1 MNTTE
6 QLDFFFGNL
15 SRMMSEAGVSKR
27 RLAYEIG
34 VDEGVV
40 NTMMT
45 RRTAPTLEMVYG
57 IAGALKIDVAD
68 LLRPGPQIGVSS
80 GGSENYWAERTAEEF
95 LTNELSKSRDRAAHE
110 APSFDAVLSWWHANE
125 GRLTNLDGFSKF
137 IELFEFPDSRD
148 MKPRPTTIGEESLSS
163 RELGR
168 NSPEL
173 LSSIFESSGPDI
185 ARAIAQAHMEVVDG
199 QPKLSVH
206 TIFINMS
213 SGNIVKLTYSR
224 LLLPVTDGNGH
235 KYVMNYSKPI
245 RRSEIGR
252 EKVDHLDPVHR
263 SDPVIT
269 GIV

>member
-15 SRMMSEAGVSKR
+15 SRLMTEAGVSKR
-27 RLAYEIG
+27 RLAADTG
-34 VDEGVV
+34 VPERAFIQ
-40 NTMMT
+40 MLA
-45 RRTAPTLEMVYG
+45 RRTAPSLELVYG
-57 IAGALKIDVAD
+57 IADALKVDVAD
-68 LLRPGPQIGVSS
+68 LLRPGPQIRLSA
-80 GGSENYWAERTAEEF
+80 GGAENYWAERSAEQF
-95 LTNELSKSRDRAAHE
+95 LSDELAKSREKTAHD
-110 APSFDAVLSWWHANE
+110 APSFDAVLSWWHTNA
-125 GRLTNLDGFSKF
+125 GRLTRLEGFAKY
-137 IELFEFPDSRD
+137 IELFELPDKTD
-148 MKPRPTTIGEESLSS
+148 MKPRPSTIGAESLSS

-185 ARAIAQAHMEVVDG
+185 ARSIARAHLEVVDG

-206 TIFINMS
+206 TIFINMA
-213 SGNIVKLTYSR
+213 SGNVVKLTYSR

-252 EKVDHLDPVHR
+252 EKIDHFDPVHGR
-263 SDPVIT
+263 DPVIT
-269 GIV
+269 GLV

>member
-15 SRMMSEAGVSKR
+15 LRLMAEARMSKR
-27 RLAYEIG
+27 KLA
-34 VDEGVV
+34 DELLVPESTI
-40 NTMMT
+40 NDMIA
-45 RRTAPTLEMVYG
+45 RRVAPSLEMVYG
-57 IAGALKIDVAD
+57 IADALKVDVAD
-68 LLRPGPQIGVSS
+68 LLRPGPQIGVTS
-80 GGSENYWAERTAEEF
+80 GGSQNYWVERTAEEF
-95 LTNELSKSRDRAAHE
+95 LTAELAKSREKAAHE
-110 APSFDAVLSWWHANE
+110 PPTFDAVLSWWHANE
-125 GRLTNLDGFSKF
+125 GRLANLDSFAKF
-137 IELFEFPDSRD
+137 VELFEVPDLSELR
-148 MKPRPTTIGEESLSS
+148 PRPSSIGSESLSS

-168 NSPEL
+168 SSPEL

-185 ARAIAQAHMEVVDG
+185 ARSIAEAHLEVVDG

-213 SGNIVKLTYSR
+213 SGNVVKLTYSR

-252 EKVDHLDPVHR
+252 EKIDHFESGHGR
-263 SDPVIT
+263 DPVIA